1 MYFVILTTDKPNAA
15 YIRQATRPAH
25 IEYAKRFGEQIV
37 AAGATLTDDG
47 QVMTGSFLL
56 VNMADRAAVE
66 EFVRNDPYVKAG
78 LFETFEIR
86 RWLKVVFNPP
96 EG

>member
-1 MYFVILTTDKPNAA
+1 MYFIILTTDKPNSAHM
-15 YIRQATRPAH
+15 RQATRSAH
-25 IEYAKRFGEQIV
+25 LEYAKRFGEQIV

-56 VNMADRAAVE
+56 VNMADRAAVD